1 MISKAGREMY
11 RFSGYE
17 FDPDQPR
24 FQKGGTLINLEPQGM
39 RLLAYLIDHRDRVV
53 SKDEL
58 IREIWDDRAITDAAL
73 NTRIRSVR
81 RALGDDRSSQS
92 FLRTYPKRGF
102 QFVGAIDGDAP
113 SDIGPAPGPKFLPA
127 GLVALGIALL
137 LAGIL
142 AYLFAGSDTLTGL
155 ALPERPSV
163 AVVRFDNLG
172 DAGRGQ
178 DFADGLS
185 EDLTMHLSRYRELFV
200 ISSATIA
207 SYAAQVAGPVEL
219 ARELGVAYVVR
230 GSVRR
235 NGDRVR
241 VRSELIDVVGGETIW
256 AEHFDSE
263 MTDLFR
269 VQDEISRAVVG
280 RLVPELVEAGAAR
293 LGGRRT
299 DSLGAWDLYLRALS
313 RQADFSATAQSE
325 TIKLARMAIVLDPDF
340 AAAHGLLARALG
352 TIFFF
357 GWSET
362 PKETLAEATAAARQ
376 AIALD
381 DRDAVAYAAL
391 GYIQRFAGE
400 AEPAIANLERAAALN
415 PNDARIR
422 LELAHTL
429 DWFRLQER
437 ALPEIELAI
446 RLSPRDPLLQN
457 MYFYKGHIL
466 FHLGRHEEA
475 LDTTRQLEAVATSDT
490 WKVLNYL
497 LRAANLAE
505 LDRTVEAMTAI
516 DHALAINPQLSQ
528 KAMRA
533 QFEGSK
539 NDPENRRLW
548 LKSLAKAGLP
558 E

>member
-1 MISKAGREMY
+1 MY
-11 RFSGYE
+11 CFSGYE
-17 FDPDQPR
+17 FDPNQAR
-24 FQKGGTLINLEPQGM
+24 FERHGTPISLEPQGM
-39 RLLAYLIDHRDRVV
+39 RLLAYLIDHRDRIV

-58 IREIWDDRAITDAAL
+58 VRVIWDDRAISDAAL

-102 QFVGAIDGDAP
+102 QFVGTIDGDAL
-113 SDIGPAPGPKFLPA
+113 SKTEAAPRRAFLRP
-127 GLVALGIALL
+127 GLFALGTLAL

-142 AYLFAGSDTLTGL
+142 AYLMPASDVPAGLE
-155 ALPERPSV
+155 LPERPSV
-163 AVVRFDNLG
+163 AVLRFDNLG
-172 DAGRGQ
+172 APGHEQ
-178 DFADGLS
+178 YFVDGLT
-185 EDLTMHLSRYRELFV
+185 EDLTMQLSRYRELFV
-200 ISSATIA
+200 ISSATIT
-207 SYAAQVAGPVEL
+207 SYAASVPDRVEL
-219 ARELGVAYVVR
+219 ARELGVGYVVR

-235 NGDRVR
+235 TGDDVR
-241 VRSELIDVVGGETIW
+241 VRAELIGIADGETVW

-263 MTDLFR
+263 MADLFR
-269 VQDEISRAVVG
+269 VQDEISRAIAG
-280 RLVPELVEAGAAR
+280 RLVPELVEAGAAS
-293 LGGRRT
+293 LVGRPT

-313 RQADFSATAQSE
+313 RQADFSEGAQLE
-325 TIKLARMAIVLDPDF
+325 TIELARMAIALDDGF
-340 AAAHGLLARALG
+340 AAAHSLLARALG
-352 TIFFF
+352 TVFFF
-357 GWSET
+357 GWSQT
-362 PKETLAEATAAARQ
+362 PEETLAQASDAARR

-381 DRDAVAYAAL
+381 DRVAVAYAAL

-457 MYFYKGHIL
+457 MLFYKGHIL

-475 LDTTRQLEAVATSDT
+475 LDTARRMGAVATSDT
-490 WKVLNYL
+490 WKVMHHL

-505 LDRTVEAMTAI
+505 LDRAAEAQAAI
-516 DHALAINPQLSQ
+516 DHALTINPRLSLT
-528 KAMRA
+528 AMNA
-533 QFEGSK
+533 QFESSR
-539 NDPENRRLW
+539 NHPENRRLW
-548 LKSLAKAGLP
+548 LESLARAGLP
-558 E
+558 S

>member
-1 MISKAGREMY
+1 MY

-17 FDPDQPR
+17 FDPHQAR
-24 FQKGGTLINLEPQGM
+24 LQRHGTPINLEPQGM
-39 RLLAYLIDHRDRVV
+39 RLLAYLIDHRDRIV

-73 NTRIRSVR
+73 NTRIRSIR

-92 FLRTYPKRGF
+92 FLRTFPKRGF
-102 QFVGAIDGDAP
+102 RFVGAIDGEAPPDA
-113 SDIGPAPGPKFLPA
+113 DAAPRRKFLLA
-127 GLVALGIALL
+127 GVVALGVVASV
-137 LAGIL
+137 AGIL
-142 AYLFAGSDTLTGL
+142 AHLFPGSDTPAGL
-155 ALPERPSV
+155 ALPDRPSL
-163 AVVRFDNLG
+163 AVVSFDNLG
-172 DAGRGQ
+172 DAGREQ
-178 DFADGLS
+178 HFVNGLT

-207 SYAAQVAGPVEL
+207 SYAAQGTDSVEL

-235 NGDRVR
+235 NGDHVR
-241 VRSELIDVVGGETIW
+241 VRSELIDIAAGETVW

-263 MTDLFR
+263 MTDLFK

-280 RLVPELVEAGAAR
+280 RLVPQLVEAGAAR
-293 LGGRRT
+293 LVGRPT

-313 RQADFSATAQSE
+313 RQADFSEGAQLE
-325 TIKLARMAIVLDPDF
+325 TVRLARMAIALDDRF
-340 AAAHGLLARALG
+340 AAAHSLLARALG
-352 TIFFF
+352 TVFFF
-357 GWSET
+357 GWTDT
-362 PKETLAEATAAARQ
+362 PEETLAQANDAARQ
-376 AIALD
+376 AIELD

-437 ALPEIELAI
+437 ALPQIELAI

-475 LDTTRQLEAVATSDT
+475 LDTARLLAAVATSDT
-490 WKVLNYL
+490 WKIFHHL

-505 LDRTVEAMTAI
+505 MDRTAEARAAI
-516 DHALAINPQLSQ
+516 DHALAINPRLSQ
-528 KAMRA
+528 TTMRA

-539 NDPENRRLW
+539 NHPENRRLW
-548 LKSLAKAGLP
+548 LESLAKAGLP
-558 E
+558 R